1 MSDNYQKPAEALAVF
16 SSVSVAES
24 AGTDCIVGGDNVDV
38 VVVVVVVAVVV
49 VVHVVFAHIVVAAA
63 ADDDDEDVPIGAAHL
78 VVAVV
83 VHIVVHD
90 AVLVVVV
97 YSQIIVGVLTVFELP
112 AVSVV
117 APTKYKIACFR
128 VILLI

>member
-1 MSDNYQKPAEALAVF
+1 MGLRSENYQKPAEALADF

-24 AGTDCIVGGDNVDV
+24 AGTDCIVGGGNFGDID
-38 VVVVVVVAVVV
+38 VVVAVVV
-49 VVHVVFAHIVVAAA
+49 VVHVVFAHIVVALHIVVAAA
-63 ADDDDEDVPIGAAHL
+63 ADDDDAVQIGVVHL
-78 VVAVV
+78 VVAAV

-97 YSQIIVGVLTVFELP
+97 SFQIVVGVLPVFELP

-117 APTKYKIACFR
+117 APAK
-128 VILLI
+128 